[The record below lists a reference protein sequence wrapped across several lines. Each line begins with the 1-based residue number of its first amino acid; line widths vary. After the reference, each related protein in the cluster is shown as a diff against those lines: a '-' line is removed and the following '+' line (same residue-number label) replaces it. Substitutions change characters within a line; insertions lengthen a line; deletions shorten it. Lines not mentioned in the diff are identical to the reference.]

1 MVGATRWPSLS
12 HNCNLYSGIRTGI
25 AGPVNTRCFD
35 HIVERLRT
43 VAAALPDRRTGEN
56 TRYSM
61 ADIVLSAF
69 AVFFTQ

>member
-1 MVGATRWPSLS
+1 
-12 HNCNLYSGIRTGI
+12 
-25 AGPVNTRCFD
+25 VNTRCFD